1 MTPQLGLT
9 WLEETDETSVL
20 WAELEMSES
29 SVMGF
34 PQTVSMMQ
42 ARNYGDGNAAGSAPG
57 GPACPLSPFPVPHPW
72 DCLPIPDATLTPS
85 PVPGSGHSQVSPSVP
100 RHPSPWV
107 SLGLPHSQVSLLLG
121 CPQSVG
127 TRCPS
132 SLGTPK

>member
-57 GPACPLSPFPVPHPW
+57 FPRVPCPPSLSPIPGTVVP
-72 DCLPIPDATLTPS
+72 
-85 PVPGSGHSQVSPSVP
+85 
-100 RHPSPWV
+100 
-107 SLGLPHSQVSLLLG
+107 SLMS
-121 CPQSVG
+121 
-127 TRCPS
+127 R
-132 SLGTPK
+132 